1 MSKMSMKEQIS
12 NLIDESWPKVG
23 STVIIH
29 PGTKVT
35 HERDFSAFSLATEEL
50 PALVLKH
57 TPSYDWRYD
66 RIEVLVEDQIYYIH
80 RTDCCGDEFPYFN
93 VMEIPEDELGE

>member
-1 MSKMSMKEQIS
+1 MSKMSSAKQLVS
-12 NLIDESWPKVG
+12 NLIEESWPKVG

-35 HERDFSAFSLATEEL
+35 HERDFSAFTLATEEL

-57 TPSYDWRYD
+57 SPSYDWRYD
-66 RIEVLVEDQIYYIH
+66 RIEVLIEDQIYFVH
-80 RTDCCGDEFPYFN
+80 RTNGCGDEFPYFN
-93 VMEIPEDELGE
+93 VMEIPDDE

>member
-1 MSKMSMKEQIS
+1 MSKMSSAKQLIS
-12 NLIDESWPKVG
+12 DLVEESWPKVG

-35 HERDFSAFSLATEEL
+35 HERDFSAFTLAMEEL

-57 TPSYDWRYD
+57 IPSYDWRYD
-66 RIEVLVEDQIYYIH
+66 RIEVLIEDQIYFVH
-80 RTDCCGDEFPYFN
+80 RTDGCEDEFPYFN
-93 VMEIPEDELGE
+93 VLEILDDE